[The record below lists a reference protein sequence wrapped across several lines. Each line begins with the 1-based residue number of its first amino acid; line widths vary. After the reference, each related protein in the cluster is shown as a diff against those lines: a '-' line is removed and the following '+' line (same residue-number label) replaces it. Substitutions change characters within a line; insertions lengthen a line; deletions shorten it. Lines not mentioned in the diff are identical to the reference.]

1 MLIHFNNEGGE
12 ALHSLNTLLF
22 FSASSLPQPYLVM
35 GTHMASSSTAQQGT
49 HAASFHAPPM
59 LARHPPRL
67 AHRESSSGAGG
78 CTLADSLPRW
88 LSEDVLVLRKDEV
101 NVLFF

>member
-1 MLIHFNNEGGE
+1 MLIDFNNEGGE
-12 ALHSLNTLLF
+12 ALPSLNTLLF

-35 GTHMASSSTAQQGT
+35 GAHT
-49 HAASFHAPPM
+49 ASFHAPPM